1 MDFDALRLFVF
12 LIMMTLVLPCILSL
26 INWEHVRIL
35 IRRYLARQAKRAYLR
50 LSIEKRCSCKKLHL
64 YSISIAF
71 GFAKNG

>member
-12 LIMMTLVLPCILSL
+12 LIMMTLVFPCILSL

-50 LSIEKRCSCKKLHL
+50 LSIEKKM
-64 YSISIAF
+64 
-71 GFAKNG
+71 